1 MSEEA
6 FGYFTYYPVHGV
18 PEIAAVLFA
27 AVAIISTLQIMNTN
41 SARWF
46 YILVGTAVAECFGYI
61 FRSICIDHVTLGL
74 FICMNLCLLLPPN
87 ALALFNYKVLAE
99 VARQSNVSE
108 SRFYLR
114 PRFIVWFFFAS
125 DVFSFLL
132 QSTGAGMTIK
142 QETATNGRW
151 ICIGGLGIQMVFLT
165 SFVVLATLIMRDPR
179 YAVLEG
185 DKDGAGKGSKMHVLW
200 TVHATTALIYIRSI
214 YRLVEFIDGYGGD
227 IYSAEWAFYVF
238 DSIMILLA
246 FVIYIVVF
254 LGWYFPKS
262 SASHRVQLYELQRA
276 EEAWSGRTRARRY
289 SNQ

>member
-1 MSEEA
+1 MK
-6 FGYFTYYPVHGV
+6 TD
-18 PEIAAVLFA
+18 
-27 AVAIISTLQIMNTN
+27 

-46 YILVGTAVAECFGYI
+46 YILVGTAVAESLGYI
-61 FRSICIDHVTLGL
+61 FRSVCINHISLGL

-99 VARQSNVSE
+99 IARQSNVSE

-132 QSTGAGMTIK
+132 QSTGASMT
-142 QETATNGRW
+142 ADDDMVASGRW
-151 ICIGGLGIQMVFLT
+151 ICIGGLSIQLVFLT
-165 SFVVLATLIMRDPR
+165 SFVVLVALIMRDPR

-246 FVIYIVVF
+246 FIVYIVVF
-254 LGWYFPKS
+254 LGRYFPRKQIGRLES
-262 SASHRVQLYELQRA
+262 YELDHT
-276 EEAWSGRTRARRY
+276 SDI
-289 SNQ
+289 